1 MKDLEILFEK
11 AAQARSNAYAPY
23 SNFLVG
29 ACLETDNGKFFS
41 ACNVENACYGVGVC
55 AESNAIAA
63 MVAAGERKI
72 KQMMIVVKGPGVTAS
87 CGACRQRLYEFST
100 PETLVHLCDLA
111 GAKQTFTLNELFP
124 HAFGPQD
131 LSLSTN

>member
-1 MKDLEILFEK
+1 MKDLETLFQK
-11 AAQARSNAYAPY
+11 AAEVRLKAYAPY

-29 ACLETDNGKFFS
+29 SCIETDTGKLFTG
-41 ACNVENACYGVGVC
+41 CNVENASYSMGICS
-55 AESNAIAA
+55 ESNAITS

-72 KQMMIVVKGPGVTAS
+72 LQIAIVVKGPGVSAS

-100 PETLVHLCDLA
+100 PETLIHLCDLE
-111 GAKQTFTLNELFP
+111 GTRKTYQLKELFP

-131 LSLSTN
+131 LSLTN